1 MKVLTCAVIAV
12 AALLLVRPSE
22 AQPGRDRASREG
34 KLKVGDPAPDFTLK
48 DPGGKRTVKLSSF
61 KDKAPVVLVFA
72 SYT

>member
-12 AALLLVRPSE
+12 AALLLARPGE
-22 AQPGRDRASREG
+22 AQPSRDRASREG

-48 DPGGKRTVKLSSF
+48 DPDGERTVKLSSF
-61 KDKAPVVLVFA
+61 KDKAPVALVFA